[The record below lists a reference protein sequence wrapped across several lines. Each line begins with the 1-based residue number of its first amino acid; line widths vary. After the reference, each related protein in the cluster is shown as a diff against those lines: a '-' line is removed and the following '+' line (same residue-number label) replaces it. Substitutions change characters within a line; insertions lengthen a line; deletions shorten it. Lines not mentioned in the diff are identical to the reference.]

1 MEKWIEKSELQTHR
15 IKFIR
20 KTNYYI
26 YIDIVKLKNMG
37 ASKGQDRIGQDRTGQ
52 GRTGQDR
59 TGQDRTGQDR
69 TGQDRTGQ
77 VRSGQNNREFNETR

>member
-26 YIDIVKLKNMG
+26 NIDIVKLKNMG
-37 ASKGQDRIGQDRTGQ
+37 ASKGQDRIGQDRIRQ
-52 GRTGQDR
+52 DRIGQDR
-59 TGQDRTGQDR
+59 TGQ
-69 TGQDRTGQ
+69 
-77 VRSGQNNREFNETR
+77 NNMEFDETR